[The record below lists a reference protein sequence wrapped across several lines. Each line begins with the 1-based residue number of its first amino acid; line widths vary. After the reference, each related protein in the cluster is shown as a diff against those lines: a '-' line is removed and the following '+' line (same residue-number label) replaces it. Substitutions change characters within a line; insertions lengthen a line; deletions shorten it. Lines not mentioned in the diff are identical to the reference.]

1 MDQLAFNRWLLEGGQ
16 VVVPFQLLEKMQVM
30 NLTPENM
37 SFLVLGLAYCQQN
50 LPVDELSRNRWVKWC
65 LAEGWAVWEG
75 QSPRKKISF
84 RPLWNRLYAL
94 WEESARER
102 RPDTEAKP
110 MGEFNYARV
119 LKWLDQERGTL
130 SATLREKQVIQE
142 FNLKYGWSSD
152 FILIFLQLAF
162 ERGLN
167 QVQNYQPVAR
177 RAYESGIDTVEG
189 LISFMNDLDWIQ
201 YKVAELKK
209 CIGQY
214 GGVTKPQRE
223 MYLKW
228 HRQWDFGHELIM
240 RAAEETVRTNNPSF
254 KYIDAVLKDWHEK
267 GVQDVRDAE
276 KVIADHD
283 SKESRDGKEAYP
295 NKNKKRIRRLDHRD
309 WENI

>member
-1 MDQLAFNRWLLEGGQ
+1 MYKTWQDPVKGQGLE
-16 VVVPFQLLEKMQVM
+16 
-30 NLTPENM
+30 
-37 SFLVLGLAYCQQN
+37 
-50 LPVDELSRNRWVKWC
+50 
-65 LAEGWAVWEG
+65 AV
-75 QSPRKKISF
+75 SKNKS
-84 RPLWNRLYAL
+84 
-94 WEESARER
+94 
-102 RPDTEAKP
+102 
-110 MGEFNYARV
+110 EFNYSRI

-130 SATLREKQVIQE
+130 SITLREKQVIQE

-167 QVQNYQPVAR
+167 LVQNYQPVAR
-177 RAYESGIDTVEG
+177 KVYESGIDTVAG

-228 HRQWDFGHELIM
+228 HRQWNFSHEVIM
-240 RAAEETVRTNNPSF
+240 RAAEETVRASNPSF
-254 KYIDAVLKDWHEK
+254 KYIDAVLKNWHDK
-267 GVQDVRDAE
+267 GVRNLRDAE
-276 KVIADHD
+276 KVVADHD
-283 SKESRDGKEAYP
+283 SKERKDRKEEGP
-295 NKNKKRIRRLDHRD
+295 GRKRIRRADYRD